1 MRLLYDNGKAKPVKP
16 YKLCKEGGTV
26 ARDIL
31 CCGCARE
38 EVCISSLHFVDLEY
52 GTSLRHRRV
61 RSQQSSERVS
71 RSDFWDFEVSENG
84 ERVGMNIACLT
95 VRPGGVCATLVKSSN
110 VEYI

>member
-1 MRLLYDNGKAKPVKP
+1 M
-16 YKLCKEGGTV
+16 
-26 ARDIL
+26 
-31 CCGCARE
+31 
-38 EVCISSLHFVDLEY
+38 
-52 GTSLRHRRV
+52 